1 MAMNRAANFALS
13 LIVFVAFFDTFA
25 LLPVL
30 SPYVQSLGA
39 SGWLLGWIVG
49 IYSLTNLLAN
59 FGSGYLIDTFG
70 RKQPMVWSLMLAAGL
85 MALYGLVHSPFA
97 LLTVRALHGL
107 TGAVF
112 IPAMFT
118 LVCEHRSDNRARA
131 MGRVGAVIGLVAL
144 IAPPFAGLIDK
155 YYGSPALFF
164 TIAGMMAIACIVAG
178 FSLQDRFT
186 SPPDTLKV
194 RPQIVLRLPVLQAT
208 YLATFAMTFAM
219 GILTVRLPLLL
230 HEAGFDAAFR
240 GRVFGLF
247 ALAAI
252 IVMMVAR
259 GRSPFKRAYYGVGLI
274 ALSSA
279 LIELLPMPGG
289 TMGAM
294 VTYGIGF
301 GLTFPAV
308 HLLAF
313 EKAPAY
319 ARGTALALLHSFYSL
334 GYVLAPPL
342 GDAVPFSGYVGAGIA
357 ALCLIAA
364 WLIPKRR
371 AESVSLQA
379 EAIPQD
385 GFHLQRLESE
395 SGQADF
401 AAPENHLGQ
410 SRRG

>member
-13 LIVFVAFFDTFA
+13 FIVFAAFFDTFA

-30 SPYVQSLGA
+30 SPYVKSLGA
-39 SGWLLGWIVG
+39 SGWLLGWTVG
-49 IYSLTNLLAN
+49 IYSLTNLIAN

-70 RKQPMVWSLMLAAGL
+70 RKKPMVYSLFSAAGL
-85 MALYGLVHSPFA
+85 MVLYGLVSSPAA
-97 LLTVRALHGL
+97 LFVVRALHGL

-118 LVCEHRSDNRARA
+118 LVCEHRSDNRAKA

-144 IAPPFAGLIDK
+144 IAPPAAGSIAK
-155 YYGSPALFF
+155 EWGVPALFF
-164 TIAGMMAIACIVAG
+164 AIAGLMALAG
-178 FSLQDRFT
+178 LMAAVNLQDRFT
-186 SPPDTLKV
+186 APPETLKV
-194 RPQIVLRLPVLQAT
+194 RPQAALRLPALQST

-230 HEAGFDAAFR
+230 DGAGFDAGFR

-247 ALAAI
+247 ALSAVV
-252 IVMMVAR
+252 VMMVAR
-259 GRSPFKRAYYGVGLI
+259 GSSPFKRAYWGVGLI

-279 LIELLPMPGG
+279 LIELLPLPQG

-294 VTYGIGF
+294 ALYGIGF

-313 EKAPAY
+313 EKAPAF

-334 GYVLAPPL
+334 GYVLGPPL
-342 GDAVPFSGYVGAGIA
+342 GDVVPFACYTGAGVA
-357 ALCLIAA
+357 SLCLLAVL
-364 WLIPKRR
+364 LIPKPEPEIGYNLQD
-371 AESVSLQA
+371 AEQKERV
-379 EAIPQD
+379 
-385 GFHLQRLESE
+385 G
-395 SGQADF
+395 
-401 AAPENHLGQ
+401 
-410 SRRG
+410 